1 MENTASGSSEL
12 STGSTGAAPSS
23 VRGNHRQRQP
33 TERAEGFQD
42 APHLTLHDS
51 MIMSVGPKK
60 NKQKNTFKIASGKI
74 MLSFLI
80 GVLIR

>member
-60 NKQKNTFKIASGKI
+60 TNNKTSKIASGKI